1 MEERYIATA
10 DLGTYK
16 IALTVARITGAN
28 TEVIYYNEIPSEGIR
43 YGSIF
48 NPLKAAGKL
57 RESVKLAEENLGI
70 KIAQL
75 VTSMPRGSVRQENAP
90 ASIPRSAP
98 YSCILQEEV
107 DSLKN
112 ITLDNYPLSDSGR
125 EEIYGAIAQSFSTDD
140 VINANEEDIV
150 GVPSEKLEGNFKI
163 FVGAKRAVDN
173 IYNMTNMLE
182 LGVARK
188 YFLPEIC
195 GRAVLTEGEM
205 ENGVGL
211 IEIGAGV
218 TSISIFQNNI
228 LRYYSSIPFGGN
240 SITSD
245 IKMECNIKGSLAEN
259 IKRSFGAC
267 MPEKLP
273 FLSEKT
279 LMILNDE
286 MGTSYKLPVKYLSE
300 IVSCRMHEILQAVL
314 FLVQESGY
322 ADKLR
327 AGLVVTGGGANII
340 NCTNYIKEE
349 SGYSVRVGYP
359 HIKSFSITEDVEN
372 FGGTSSLS
380 SVAMLMIARED
391 THLNCAEP
399 VDTTRK
405 EAPARMVENTVPQPA
420 AEKPVQ
426 TWPEAGAAMGEP
438 VYEEPYIPENKPFVQ
453 ESTPFVPESKPF
465 HAEPNPAPKPEVKP
479 KTTVNADHSPARP
492 DEEEDRKKREPT
504 TAKPSWGAKI
514 VDKVENLM
522 DKTFIGK
529 LYDEMK

>member
-10 DLGTYK
+10 DLGTSK
-16 IALTVARITGAN
+16 IALTVARVNGEN
-28 TEVIYYNEIPSEGIR
+28 TEVIYYNETPSEGIR

-57 RESVKLAEENLGI
+57 RESIRLAEKSLGI
-70 KIAQL
+70 KIMQI
-75 VTSMPRGSVRQENAP
+75 VTAMPRGSVRQENAP
-90 ASIPRSAP
+90 ASIPRSEP

-107 DSLKN
+107 NALKN

-140 VINANEEDIV
+140 VINASEEDIV

-182 LGVARK
+182 VGVARK

-211 IEIGAGV
+211 VEIGAGV

-245 IKMECNIKGSLAEN
+245 IKMECNIKSSLAES

-273 FLSEKT
+273 SLSEKT
-279 LMILNDE
+279 LMIVNEE
-286 MGTSYKLPVKYLSE
+286 MGTTYKLPVKYLSE
-300 IVSCRMHEILQAVL
+300 IITSRVHEIMQAIF
-314 FLVQESGY
+314 FLIQESGY
-322 ADKLR
+322 ADRLR
-327 AGLVVTGGGANII
+327 AGLVISGGGANLI
-340 NCTNYIKEE
+340 NCANIIKEE

-359 HIKSFSITEDVEN
+359 HVKSFSNVECPG
-372 FGGTSSLS
+372 FGTTSSLA
-380 SVAMLMIARED
+380 SVAMLMVARED
-391 THLNCAEP
+391 PHLNCL
-399 VDTTRK
+399 DTTGEEALRTVFSKPKK
-405 EAPARMVENTVPQPA
+405 EETATI
-420 AEKPVQ
+420 KP
-426 TWPEAGAAMGEP
+426 TD
-438 VYEEPYIPENKPFVQ
+438 YESANGVPENVV
-453 ESTPFVPESKPF
+453 EDSTEEDKRWSWNPSVSSDEPE
-465 HAEPNPAPKPEVKP
+465 PEFTPVMNVEK
-479 KTTVNADHSPARP
+479 SPSRP
-492 DEEEDRKKREPT
+492 DEEEERKRRKNSSA
-504 TAKPSWGAKI
+504 AKPSWGTKI
-514 VDKVENLM
+514 VDKVENFM

-529 LYDEMK
+529 LYDEMR

>member
-16 IALTVARITGAN
+16 IALTVARINGEN
-28 TEVIYYNEIPSEGIR
+28 TEVIYYNESPSEGIR

-48 NPLKAAGKL
+48 NPLKAATRL
-57 RESVKLAEENLGI
+57 RESVKMAEESLGI
-70 KIAQL
+70 KIVQL
-75 VTSMPRGSVRQENAP
+75 VTAMPRGSVRQENAP
-90 ASIPRSAP
+90 ASFPRSEP
-98 YSCILQEEV
+98 YSCIMQEEV

-112 ITLDNYPLSDSGR
+112 ITLDNYPLGDSGR

-140 VINANEEDIV
+140 IMNASEEDIV

-182 LGVARK
+182 IGVARK

-211 IEIGAGV
+211 VEIGAGV
-218 TSISIFQNNI
+218 TSVSVFRNGI

-240 SITSD
+240 AITSD

-273 FLSEKT
+273 SLSEKT
-279 LMILNDE
+279 LMLVNEE
-286 MGTSYKLPVKYLSE
+286 MGTTYKLPVKYLSE

-314 FLVQESGY
+314 FLIQESGY

-327 AGLVVTGGGANII
+327 AGLVITGGGANII
-340 NCTNYIKEE
+340 NCANFVKEE

-359 HIKSFSITEDVEN
+359 HIKGFSVTDCEN
-372 FGGTSSLS
+372 FGGTASLS
-380 SVAMLMIARED
+380 SVAMLMVARED
-391 THLNCAEP
+391 THLNCVETISEARKEP
-399 VDTTRK
+399 VKKAAVEDWEGVEPEEVPGVVTDVVTGVVPGVVSGLER
-405 EAPARMVENTVPQPA
+405 PADGVKPEEVPA
-420 AEKPVQ
+420 AEKRPVVM
-426 TWPEAGAAMGEP
+426 EKAP
-438 VYEEPYIPENKPFVQ
+438 V
-453 ESTPFVPESKPF
+453 
-465 HAEPNPAPKPEVKP
+465 
-479 KTTVNADHSPARP
+479 RP
-492 DEEEDRKKREPT
+492 DEEKERSLREGQNEVKPT
-504 TAKPSWGAKI
+504 WGSKI
-514 VDKVENLM
+514 VDKVESLM
-522 DKTFIGK
+522 GKTFIGK
-529 LYDEMK
+529 YYEEMK

>member
-16 IALTVARITGAN
+16 IALTVARIVGEN
-28 TEVIYYNEIPSEGIR
+28 TEVIYYDESASDGIR

-48 NPLKAAGKL
+48 NPLKAATKL
-57 RESVKLAEENLGI
+57 RESVKRAEQSLGI
-70 KIAQL
+70 KIVQL
-75 VTSMPRGSVRQENAP
+75 VTAMPRGSVRQENAP
-90 ASIPRSAP
+90 ASFPRSEP
-98 YSCILQEEV
+98 YSCIMQEEV

-112 ITLDNYPLSDSGR
+112 ITLDNYPLGDSGL

-140 VINANEEDIV
+140 IMNASEEDIV

-182 LGVARK
+182 IGVARK

-195 GRAVLTEGEM
+195 GRAVLSEGEM

-211 IEIGAGV
+211 VEIGAGV
-218 TSISIFQNNI
+218 TSVSVFRNGI

-273 FLSEKT
+273 SLSEKT
-279 LMILNDE
+279 LLLVNEE
-286 MGTSYKLPVKYLSE
+286 MGTTYKLPVKYLSE

-314 FLVQESGY
+314 FLIQESGY

-327 AGLVVTGGGANII
+327 AGLVITGGGANVI
-340 NCTNYIKEE
+340 NCANYVKEE

-359 HIKSFSITEDVEN
+359 HIKSFSVTDCEN

-380 SVAMLMIARED
+380 SVAMLMVARED
-391 THLNCAEP
+391 THLNCVEMVDGVRRETVQGVVQDVVQDVVPGVVQDWEGVEPEVEEP
-399 VDTTRK
+399 V
-405 EAPARMVENTVPQPA
+405 EVV
-420 AEKPVQ
+420 
-426 TWPEAGAAMGEP
+426 
-438 VYEEPYIPENKPFVQ
+438 
-453 ESTPFVPESKPF
+453 
-465 HAEPNPAPKPEVKP
+465 PEVKP
-479 KTTVNADHSPARP
+479 AEVVLRPVVMDRPPVRP
-492 DEEEDRKKREPT
+492 DEEEERRLRERQDEV
-504 TAKPSWGAKI
+504 KPSWGAKI
-514 VDKVENLM
+514 VDKVESLM
-522 DKTFIGK
+522 GKTFIGK
-529 LYDEMK
+529 YYEEMK

>member
-16 IALTVARITGAN
+16 IALTVARINGEN
-28 TEVIYYNEIPSEGIR
+28 TEVIYYNESPSEGIR

-48 NPLKAAGKL
+48 NPLKAATRL
-57 RESVKLAEENLGI
+57 RESVKMAEESLGI
-70 KIAQL
+70 KIVQL
-75 VTSMPRGSVRQENAP
+75 VTAMPRGSVRQENAP
-90 ASIPRSAP
+90 ASFPRSEP
-98 YSCILQEEV
+98 YSCIMQEEV

-140 VINANEEDIV
+140 IMNASEEDIV

-182 LGVARK
+182 IGVARK

-211 IEIGAGV
+211 VEIGAGV
-218 TSISIFQNNI
+218 TSVSVFRNGI

-240 SITSD
+240 AITSD

-273 FLSEKT
+273 SLSEKT
-279 LMILNDE
+279 LMLVNEE
-286 MGTSYKLPVKYLSE
+286 MGTTYKLPVKYLSE

-314 FLVQESGY
+314 FLIQESGY

-327 AGLVVTGGGANII
+327 AGLVITGGGANII
-340 NCTNYIKEE
+340 NCANYVKEE

-359 HIKSFSITEDVEN
+359 HIKGFSVTDCEN
-372 FGGTSSLS
+372 FGGTASLS
-380 SVAMLMIARED
+380 SVAMLMVARED

-399 VDTTRK
+399 VVVPGVKPCVEPGVEPERAAVEDWEGVEPEVVTDVVPGVVTDVVTGVVPGVVSGLER
-405 EAPARMVENTVPQPA
+405 PADGVKPVVKPVEVPA
-420 AEKPVQ
+420 AEKR
-426 TWPEAGAAMGEP
+426 
-438 VYEEPYIPENKPFVQ
+438 PFVM
-453 ESTPFVPESKPF
+453 EK
-465 HAEPNPAPKPEVKP
+465 APV
-479 KTTVNADHSPARP
+479 RP
-492 DEEEDRKKREPT
+492 DEEKERSLREGQNEVKPT
-504 TAKPSWGAKI
+504 WGSKI
-514 VDKVENLM
+514 VDKVESLM
-522 DKTFIGK
+522 GKTFIGK
-529 LYDEMK
+529 YYEEMK

>member
-16 IALTVARITGAN
+16 IALTVARINGEN
-28 TEVIYYNEIPSEGIR
+28 TEVIYYNESPSEGIR

-48 NPLKAAGKL
+48 NPLKAATRL
-57 RESVKLAEENLGI
+57 RESVKMAEESLGI
-70 KIAQL
+70 KIVQL
-75 VTSMPRGSVRQENAP
+75 VTAMPRGSVRQENAP
-90 ASIPRSAP
+90 ASFPRSEP
-98 YSCILQEEV
+98 YSCIMQEEV

-112 ITLDNYPLSDSGR
+112 ITLDNYPLGDSGR

-140 VINANEEDIV
+140 IMNASEEDIV

-182 LGVARK
+182 IGVARK

-211 IEIGAGV
+211 VEIGAGV
-218 TSISIFQNNI
+218 TSVSVFRNGI

-240 SITSD
+240 AITSD

-273 FLSEKT
+273 SLSEKT
-279 LMILNDE
+279 LMLVNEE
-286 MGTSYKLPVKYLSE
+286 MGTTYKLPVKYLSE

-314 FLVQESGY
+314 FLIQESGY

-327 AGLVVTGGGANII
+327 AGLVITGGGANII
-340 NCTNYIKEE
+340 NCANYVKEE

-359 HIKSFSITEDVEN
+359 HIKGFSVTDCEN
-372 FGGTSSLS
+372 FGGTASLS
-380 SVAMLMIARED
+380 SVAMLMVARED
-391 THLNCAEP
+391 THLNCVETISEA
-399 VDTTRK
+399 RK
-405 EAPARMVENTVPQPA
+405 EPAKKVAVEDWEGVEPEVVSSVEPEVVSGVVTDVVTGVVPGVVSGLERPADGVKPVEVPA
-420 AEKPVQ
+420 AEKRPVVM
-426 TWPEAGAAMGEP
+426 EKAP
-438 VYEEPYIPENKPFVQ
+438 V
-453 ESTPFVPESKPF
+453 
-465 HAEPNPAPKPEVKP
+465 
-479 KTTVNADHSPARP
+479 RP
-492 DEEEDRKKREPT
+492 DEEKERSLREGQNEVKPT
-504 TAKPSWGAKI
+504 WGSKI
-514 VDKVENLM
+514 VDKVESLM
-522 DKTFIGK
+522 GKTFIGK
-529 LYDEMK
+529 YYEEMK